1 MSRKLATI
9 KKIEGIEEIPTSDFL
24 CSYVIGGWRVVD
36 KIGKYVIGELVIMVE
51 IDSWVPHALAP
62 FLTEEGKEPKVYNNV
77 PGQRLR
83 TKKLRGVIS
92 QGLILDTSVLDH
104 VESELMEGLDVSA
117 PLGIQKWEPPAEFL
131 AANAK
136 GNFPSFIP
144 KTDQERIQNIKRSF
158 EDYQRNGNSFE
169 VTEKLHGSSMTVY
182 INEGQIGVCSR
193 NLDLKE
199 DEGNTFWATAK
210 SSGAIALFTLKQLNG
225 IELPDMALQGELCG
239 PGINGNQYGLSDF
252 QFFIFD
258 IFVISE
264 QRYMLPQERIQTI
277 RKINELY
284 GLDLKHVPILGY
296 FQIDPAISMQD
307 FLKTAE
313 GKSVI
318 NASNREGL
326 VFKSE
331 TSDESFK
338 VISNSWLLKNE

>member
-1 MSRKLATI
+1 MRKMASIRAIDQIVSIEGADAIECAVVGGWNVVI
-9 KKIEGIEEIPTSDFL
+9 KK
-24 CSYVIGGWRVVD
+24 
-36 KIGKYVIGELVIMVE
+36 GEFSAGDLAVYLE
-51 IDSWVPHALAP
+51 IDSWVPHSLAP
-62 FLTEEGKEPKVYNNV
+62 FLTQPGHNPKVYNNV
-77 PGQRLR
+77 EGQRLR
-83 TKKLRGVIS
+83 TKKLRGVVS
-92 QGLILDTSVLDH
+92 QGLLLPLSVLDN
-104 VESELMEGLDVSA
+104 VMSELLEGLDVSL

-158 EDYQRNGNSFE
+158 EDYQRNGTSFE

-182 INEGQIGVCSR
+182 INEGQVGVCSR

-199 DEGNTFWATAK
+199 DEGNTFWSTAK
-210 SSGAIALFTLKQLNG
+210 SSGAIEALEKLSRLN
-225 IELPDMALQGELCG
+225 LAFQGELCG

-313 GKSVI
+313 GKSLI

-331 TSDESFK
+331 TSDASFK

>member
-9 KKIEGIEEIPTSDFL
+9 KKIEGIEEIPASDFL

-117 PLGIQKWEPPAEFL
+117 PLGVQKWEPPAEFL

-136 GNFPSFIP
+136 GNFPAFIP

-199 DEGNTFWATAK
+199 DEGNTFWGTAK
-210 SSGAIALFTLKQLNG
+210 SSGAIEALEKLSHLN
-225 IELPDMALQGELCG
+225 LALQGELCG
-239 PGINGNQYGLSDF
+239 PGINGNQYALSDF

-284 GLDLKHVPILGY
+284 GLDLKHVPVLGY
-296 FQIDPAISMQD
+296 FQIDPTISMQD
-307 FLKTAE
+307 FLKQAE
-313 GKSVI
+313 GKSAI
-318 NASNREGL
+318 NGSNREGL
-326 VFKSE
+326 VFKAE
-331 TSDESFK
+331 TSDDSFK